1 MSKSNSQKFVS
12 LDGKADRNYFSTN
25 ETLVNSSL
33 KAVLRVQSYFRIQTW
48 ASGYFPWNIVN
59 GTINAVSNFE
69 TVLMILEIF
78 ADGRGFNP
86 KPLQF

>member
-33 KAVLRVQSYFRIQTW
+33 KVVLRVKVTLEFKLEPQDISH
-48 ASGYFPWNIVN
+48 
-59 GTINAVSNFE
+59 E
-69 TVLMILEIF
+69 ILPT
-78 ADGRGFNP
+78 GP
-86 KPLQF
+86 